1 VVVDACGL
9 GSVAAGDIEG
19 GKASPTKEKPMST
32 TSISEPS
39 HNLASVV
46 DATGLGADAVG
57 DIEGAK
63 APPTESPFLASDAL
77 QRLPTCA
84 RA

>member
-1 VVVDACGL
+1 
-9 GSVAAGDIEG
+9 
-19 GKASPTKEKPMST
+19 MST